1 MRKLASI
8 KQISDLQPIKD
19 RDKIELATIDGWQ
32 VIVKKDEFHV
42 GDLCVYI
49 EIDSILPEKPEFEFL
64 RSKNFRI
71 RTMKMAGVISQGI
84 CFPLSILPKKNWK
97 LDDDVTSV
105 IGVTKYEQ
113 TTDDPIKPNKSF
125 LMRYKWFRK
134 LKSLFSKKSGSKE
147 FPNFIKKTDEV
158 RIQNV
163 PELLHEK
170 KTWIITEKID
180 GQSGTYILKKEKGL
194 FKNKLN
200 FMICSRN
207 RQLSSNDS
215 GSYVYISKKY
225 PIEDFLKT
233 IIDDYNWVAI
243 QGEIVGPKIQSNK
256 YSLNDYDFYVFNV
269 IKQGKRLNSLEAR
282 DICNKFGLKFVP
294 ILEVTNEL
302 PDNVNDM
309 LIKAHGKSQLADIY
323 REGLVI
329 RSTDET
335 ISFKAVDPLFLLK
348 YDE

>member
-1 MRKLASI
+1 M
-8 KQISDLQPIKD
+8 
-19 RDKIELATIDGWQ
+19 
-32 VIVKKDEFHV
+32 
-42 GDLCVYI
+42 
-49 EIDSILPEKPEFEFL
+49 L
-64 RSKNFRI
+64 R
-71 RTMKMAGVISQGI
+71 
-84 CFPLSILPKKNWK
+84 
-97 LDDDVTSV
+97 
-105 IGVTKYEQ
+105 
-113 TTDDPIKPNKSF
+113 
-125 LMRYKWFRK
+125 
-134 LKSLFSKKSGSKE
+134 
-147 FPNFIKKTDEV
+147 
-158 RIQNV
+158 
-163 PELLHEK
+163 EK

-207 RQLSSNDS
+207 RQLSNNDS
-215 GSYVYISKKY
+215 GSYGYIPKKY

-256 YSLNDYDFYVFNV
+256 YGLNDYDFYVFNV

-282 DICNKFGLKFVP
+282 DICNKLGLKFVP
-294 ILEVTNEL
+294 ILEVTDEL